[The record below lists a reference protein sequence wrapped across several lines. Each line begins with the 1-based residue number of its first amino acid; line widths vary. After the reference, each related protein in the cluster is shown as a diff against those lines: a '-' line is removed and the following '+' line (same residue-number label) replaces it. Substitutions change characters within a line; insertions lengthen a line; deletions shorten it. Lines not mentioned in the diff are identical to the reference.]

1 MSNYSIW
8 VLGESDITI
17 SGGESLD
24 GWTHG
29 DGSQLDGQT
38 LTLNGDFD
46 TEINIADAGSETN
59 FADNDSG
66 QTLDGAQVID
76 GITYAGGTTV
86 EAEYQFI
93 VQDDSTGLQYTLVA
107 VNVTNSS
114 PAYGTSEGLGFLDV
128 APPVGVPLRVISTS
142 EGPANSGSGA
152 TDASDYVPLCFCRH
166 TVIETFLGPVPVE
179 NLEPNN
185 LVKSV
190 GDDLLTLRR
199 TFLSVF
205 TAAQLAANP
214 NLRPVRITAGALG
227 NGLPKRDLLVS
238 RHHRM
243 LTSSKI
249 AERMF
254 GVNDVFVSA
263 INLTDLPGIYVDE
276 DAQKVEY
283 FHLLFDKHEVVFA
296 ESAPSESLFT
306 GPEALRSVSP
316 EAKAEILTLMPA
328 LKVSG
333 YAPKPA
339 MFIPDRSKQNQLV
352 ARHAR
357 NGKPLLM

>member
-46 TEINIADAGSETN
+46 TEINIEDTGTETN
-59 FADNDSG
+59 FADNDIG
-66 QTLDGAQVID
+66 QTLDGTQIID

-86 EAEYQFI
+86 EAEYQI
-93 VQDDSTGLQYTLVA
+93 VVQDDSTGLQYTLVA
-107 VNVTNSS
+107 VNITNSLLS
-114 PAYGTSEGLGFLDV
+114 FATSEGLAFLDV

-142 EGPANSGSGA
+142 EGPENSGLDA
-152 TDASDYVPLCFCRH
+152 TDANDYVPLCFCQH
-166 TVIETFLGPVPVE
+166 TLIETFLGPIPVE
-179 NLEPNN
+179 NLKPNN
-185 LVKSV
+185 LVK
-190 GDDLLTLRR
+190 TLGEDFLPLRQ
-199 TFLSVF
+199 TFRSVF
-205 TAAQLAANP
+205 AAAQLAANP
-214 NLRPVRITAGALG
+214 NLRPVRISAGALG

-249 AERMF
+249 AGRMF
-254 GVNDVFVSA
+254 GVNNVFVSA
-263 INLTDLPGIYVDE
+263 IKLTDLPGIYVDE
-276 DAQKVEY
+276 DAQHVEY

-328 LKVSG
+328 LKISG

-339 MFIPDRSKQNQLV
+339 MFIPDRSKQNQLI